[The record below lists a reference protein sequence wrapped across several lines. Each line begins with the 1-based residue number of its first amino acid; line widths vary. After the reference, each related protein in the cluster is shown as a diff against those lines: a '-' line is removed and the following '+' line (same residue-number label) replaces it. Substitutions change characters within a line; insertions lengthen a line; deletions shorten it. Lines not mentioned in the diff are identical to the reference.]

1 MHIDNPLALLGLPIV
16 GGLIVLMY
24 ILKLKRKDVIVS
36 STYLWRQVI
45 RDVQAN
51 APFQKLRRNL
61 LLLLQLIIAALV
73 ILALAL
79 PFFYSS
85 GLGGRNIVVIV
96 DTSASMQST
105 DVKPSRLDEARR
117 KAYDQ
122 INSLRAGDMMM
133 LLSASSRPEALTG
146 FSNEK
151 TELKRALDLLKPHD
165 TPTNMRDALNL
176 AADLVASRNAGDS
189 GEIVLISDGGFEA
202 QTSGVGPSGPTQQYT
217 LANLNLGKTH
227 VDFIPVGTGHD
238 NVGITAVDFRRNL
251 GTEQKSVELL
261 VVTHNY
267 GGAPRKF
274 VEEIYSDK
282 DLVEAH
288 EITLAPDS
296 EDTEPYDI
304 PEPENPT
311 QMQVKLDVK
320 DDLAVDNSASLI
332 LKPRK
337 TLKVLLVG
345 KENIFL
351 ENALKVDPG
360 VELSKA
366 ANYSSGKGFDVVVF
380 NEAAPSK
387 LPEGNYLF
395 IHCTSDQAPVKTS
408 GSVDNVSAADWERDD
423 PVLRYVDFGTDL
435 FGSAMKAE
443 PAGWGRQLAVAES
456 GSLIVAGEKNRMR
469 AVFVGFDLM
478 QTRFMLNVSFPIL
491 ISDSVRWL
499 GTGGDDS
506 ELGEIHTGDPISIPA
521 AIGTGALTVLKPD
534 GVRREIST
542 AEQGG
547 AVFADTDLAGQYQVT
562 GKGFQYAFAA
572 NLASASESDITPHR
586 SLAVMDNPTASAG
599 RKIKTPVPLMPLLAL
614 LGLVVLCVEW
624 WVFHRRAYVS

>member
-1 MHIDNPLALLGLPIV
+1 MHFENIWGLLALPII

-36 STYLWRQVI
+36 STFLWRHVI

-61 LLLLQLIIAALV
+61 LLLLQLIIAALIV
-73 ILALAL
+73 FALAR
-79 PFFYSS
+79 PFFLGS

-105 DVKPSRLDEARR
+105 DVKPSRLDEARKR
-117 KAYDQ
+117 AYEQ
-122 INSLRAGDMMM
+122 INSLHPGDMMM
-133 LLSASSRPEALTG
+133 ILSASSRPEALTG

-151 TELKRALDLLKPHD
+151 AELRRSLDMLKPHD
-165 TPTNMRDALNL
+165 TQTNMRDALNL
-176 AADLVASRNAGDS
+176 AADLVASRNSGDS
-189 GEIVLISDGGFEA
+189 GEIVLISDGGFET
-202 QTSGVGPSGPTQQYT
+202 QDSGAVSPGGSPQYT
-217 LANLNLGKTH
+217 LSNLNLGKTH
-227 VDFIPVGTGHD
+227 VDFIPIGVGHD

-251 GTEQKSVELL
+251 GTVQKTVQLL

-267 GGAPRKF
+267 SSTFRVF
-274 VEEIYSDK
+274 DEEIYAGK
-282 DLVEAH
+282 ELVEAH
-288 EITLAPDS
+288 EINMTPNS

-304 PEPENPT
+304 AEPDKPT
-311 QMQVKLDVK
+311 QMRIKLDVK
-320 DDLAVDNSASLI
+320 DDLAVDNTAYLI

-345 KENIFL
+345 KENVFL
-351 ENALKVDPG
+351 EDALNVDPA
-360 VELSKA
+360 VELSKTPA
-366 ANYSSGKGFDVVVF
+366 FTSGKGYDVVVF
-380 NEAAPSK
+380 NDAAPAK

-395 IHCTSDQAPVKTS
+395 IHCISNQSPVSVS
-408 GSVDNVSAADWERDD
+408 GNVENVTAADWERDD

-443 PAGWGRQLAVAES
+443 PSGWGRQLAVAES

-499 GTGGDDS
+499 GTGNDDS
-506 ELGEIHTGDPISIPA
+506 ELGEIHTGDPITIPVPA
-521 AIGTGALTVLKPD
+521 GTGPLTVLKPD
-534 GVRREIST
+534 GVKREITT

-547 AVFADTDLAGQYQVT
+547 AVFADTDLAGQYHVQ
-562 GKGFQYAFAA
+562 GRGFSYLFAA
-572 NLASASESDITPHR
+572 NLASAAESDITPHR
-586 SLAVMDNPTASAG
+586 SLTVLDNPTASAG
-599 RKIKTPVPLMPLLAL
+599 RKMKTPVLLMPLFAL
-614 LGLVVLCVEW
+614 LGLIVLCIEW

>member
-1 MHIDNPLALLGLPIV
+1 MHFDNLPALWGLPII
-16 GGLIVLMY
+16 GGIIVLMY

-36 STYLWRQVI
+36 STFLWRQVI

-61 LLLLQLIIAALV
+61 LLLLQLIIVAL
-73 ILALAL
+73 IIFALAR
-79 PFFYSS
+79 PFFLAS
-85 GLGGRNIVVIV
+85 GIGGRNIVVVV

-105 DVKPSRLDEARR
+105 DVKPTRLDEARSS
-117 KAYDQ
+117 AYDQ
-122 INSLRAGDMMM
+122 INRLRPGDMMM
-133 LLSASSRPEALTG
+133 ILSASSRPEALTG

-151 TELKRALDLLKPHD
+151 TELRRSLDMLKPHD

-189 GEIVLISDGGFEA
+189 GEIVLISDGGFETQA
-202 QTSGVGPSGPTQQYT
+202 SGSTAPGGSPQYT
-217 LANLNLGKTH
+217 LSSLNLGKTH
-227 VDFIPVGTGHD
+227 VEFIPVGTRHD

-251 GTEQKSVELL
+251 GTEQKSVQML

-267 GGAPRKF
+267 SDESRKF
-274 VEEIYSDK
+274 VEEIYSGK
-282 DLVEAH
+282 ELVEAH
-288 EITLAPDS
+288 EINLPANS

-311 QMQVKLDVK
+311 QMRVKLDVK
-320 DDLAVDNSASLI
+320 DDLAIDNTAYLI

-345 KENIFL
+345 KDNVFL

-360 VELSKA
+360 VELSKTTA
-366 ANYSSGKGFDVVVF
+366 FSSGKGFDAVVF
-380 NEAAPSK
+380 DDTAPAK

-395 IHCTSDQAPVKTS
+395 IHCISNQTPVTVS
-408 GSVDNVSAADWERDD
+408 GSVENVTAADWERDD

-443 PAGWGRQLAVAES
+443 PTGWGRQLAVAES

-478 QTRFMLNVSFPIL
+478 QTRFMLNVSFPIM
-491 ISDSVRWL
+491 ISDSIRWL
-499 GTGGDDS
+499 GTGNDDS
-506 ELGEIHTGDPISIPA
+506 ELGEIHTGDPISIPVA
-521 AIGTGALTVLKPD
+521 AGTGALNVLKPD
-534 GVRREIST
+534 GSRREIAT

-547 AVFADTDLAGQYQVT
+547 AVFADTDLVGQYQVE
-562 GKGFQYAFAA
+562 GKGFKYMFAA
-572 NLASASESDITPHR
+572 NLASAAESDTTPHR
-586 SLAVMDNPTASAG
+586 SLTVLDNPTASAG
-599 RKIKTPVPLMPLLAL
+599 RKMKTPVPLMPLLAL
-614 LGLVVLCVEW
+614 IGLMVLCIEW